1 MSEQVPV
8 SRLREW
14 LRESLSS
21 ELSQAEKERDKTIS
35 EISRALDSLTQICSQ
50 LAQKAERD
58 MEKRDNRAEYRAA
71 KAVARLTSMT
81 SDMCKSITVPSER
94 DTVTLRNLQRQTS
107 KFATDASSARQEW
120 LRQIR
125 PYYIIDMMTLGG
137 NIDKLRRLG
146 EELHS
151 FLIGHGSLLR
161 SLEELNEKLD
171 SLSKL
176 ELSRQSQSSQRQ
188 AVERRLEEAEQEEKE
203 LHAQADR
210 IRENPKMKEYLQID
224 LELRGLRTELLRTG
238 FSRLGRPLRKL
249 ISISER
255 GDYPLPIDVREKA
268 KEYSKKPFA
277 TFLHEEDGYPRLK
290 AVLTAM
296 SNAVS
301 SGKLALKQRE
311 AKKVTER
318 TQNAVDGQSLEKLH
332 TKSKGLKHTYDDL
345 LADPQVATL
354 VRQLSDI
361 REKGTANH
369 KSQEELRNELQR
381 SLESEKRVEEQIDA
395 QIKNVEAFVTK
406 LTGTAT
412 KLEVDSSLD

>member
-21 ELSQAEKERDKTIS
+21 ELSQAEKERDKTLS

-71 KAVARLTSMT
+71 KAVARLTGII
-81 SDMCKSITVPSER
+81 SDMCKSITITSAK
-94 DTVTLRNLQRQTS
+94 DTVSLRNLQRQTS
-107 KFATDASSARQEW
+107 KTASDAAGARQEW

-137 NIDKLRRLG
+137 NIDKVRRLG

-161 SLEELNEKLD
+161 SLEELDEKLE
-171 SLSKL
+171 SLSKS
-176 ELSRQSQSSQRQ
+176 ELSRQSLSSQRQ
-188 AVERRLEEAEQEEKE
+188 SVEHKLEAAEQEEKE
-203 LHAQADR
+203 LHTQAES
-210 IRENPKMKEYLQID
+210 IRQNPRMKEYLQVD
-224 LELRGLRTELLRTG
+224 MELRGLRSELLRTG

-255 GDYPLPIDVREKA
+255 GDYPLPMEVREKS
-268 KEYSKKPFA
+268 KEYSKRPFV
-277 TFLHEEDGYPRLK
+277 TFLGEEDGYPDLK
-290 AVLTAM
+290 AVLTAL
-296 SNAVS
+296 SKAVS

-318 TQNAVDGQSLEKLH
+318 TQSAVDGQSLEKLH
-332 TKSKGLKHTYDDL
+332 TKSKNLKHTYDEL
-345 LADPQVATL
+345 LADQQVATL
-354 VRQLSDI
+354 VQQLRET
-361 REKGTANH
+361 REKGVANH
-369 KSQEELRNELQR
+369 TLQEELRNDLQR
-381 SLESEKRVEEQIDA
+381 SLESEKRLEEQISV
-395 QIKNVEAFVTK
+395 QIRGIEAFIAK

-412 KLEVDSSLD
+412 KLELDSSLD

>member
-14 LRESLSS
+14 LRKSLSS
-21 ELSQAEKERDKTIS
+21 ELSQAEKERDKTLS
-35 EISRALDSLTQICSQ
+35 EISRAIDSLTQICSQ

-71 KAVARLTSMT
+71 KAVARLTGIV
-81 SDMCKSITVPSER
+81 SDICRSITITSAK
-94 DTVTLRNLQRQTS
+94 DTVSLRNLQRQTS
-107 KFATDASSARQEW
+107 KMATDAASARQEW

-125 PYYIIDMMTLGG
+125 PYYIIDMMTMGG
-137 NIDKLRRLG
+137 NIDKVKRLG

-151 FLIGHGSLLR
+151 FLIGRGSLLH
-161 SLEELNEKLD
+161 SLEDLDEKLG

-176 ELSRQSQSSQRQ
+176 ELSRQSLSSQRQ
-188 AVERRLEEAEQEEKE
+188 SVEHKLETAEQEEKE
-203 LHAQADR
+203 LRAQAER
-210 IRENPKMKEYLQID
+210 IRQNPKMKEYLQID
-224 LELRGLRTELLRTG
+224 LELRGLRSELLRTG

-268 KEYSKKPFA
+268 KEYSKRPFA
-277 TFLHEEDGYPRLK
+277 TFLSEEDGYPHLK
-290 AVLTAM
+290 AVLTAL
-296 SNAVS
+296 SNGVS

-311 AKKVTER
+311 AKKVTEK
-318 TQNAVDGQSLEKLH
+318 TQSAVEGQSLEKLH
-332 TKSKGLKHTYDDL
+332 TKSKSLKRTYDEL
-345 LADPQVATL
+345 LADQQVATL
-354 VRQLSDI
+354 VQELRET

-369 KSQEELRNELQR
+369 TLQEELRSELQR
-381 SLESEKRVEEQIDA
+381 SLDSEKRLEEQISV
-395 QIKNVEAFVTK
+395 QIKNIEAFITK

-412 KLEVDSSLD
+412 KLELDSSLD